1 MELNRLEERVLGR
14 ELARDML
21 AVAES
26 TALTGNFADGFWAE
40 IAEATPASQIPE
52 LPTNAMTDEEAA
64 AFEREVVTFGRHAGE
79 QYRTV
84 PPAYLTWLADKSI
97 KLRRY
102 VQTKRFLDRGE

>member
-1 MELNRLEERVLGR
+1 MSRVDERVLGR
-14 ELARDML
+14 ELAQDML
-21 AVAES
+21 ELSEA
-26 TALTGNFADGFWAE
+26 TALMGNVADGFWAE
-40 IAEATPASQIPE
+40 LADAMPATQRPE